1 MFDELT
7 QVDIKK
13 IQEEIDYRTG
23 VLRTQIH
30 EDIVAAK
37 EFGDLSENAE
47 YKEARRAKGQ
57 NESRITY
64 LQNMLRTAK
73 IIQKNPDPNIV
84 GIFDKVEVFFE
95 AEGENNQILLASFS
109 KIFTAGLLLIIA
121 KIEILPLKVFF
132 AKHIIFLRKLKRDA
146 SKNIISNQSPL
157 GKAIYGKKLGDRA
170 YVEIEPGKGYYVQI
184 KNIEKGE
191 DDESLPITKY

>member
-1 MFDELT
+1 MNLLKNQKQEKRKLRIGKMFDELT

-23 VLRTQIH
+23 VVRTQIH

-64 LQNMLRTAK
+64 LQNMLLFYHK
-73 IIQKNPDPNIV
+73 PND
-84 GIFDKVEVFFE
+84 FDKKQKTYKLQSFVPVSEH
-95 AEGENNQILLASFS
+95 IL
-109 KIFTAGLLLIIA
+109 
-121 KIEILPLKVFF
+121 V
-132 AKHIIFLRKLKRDA
+132 
-146 SKNIISNQSPL
+146 
-157 GKAIYGKKLGDRA
+157 
-170 YVEIEPGKGYYVQI
+170 
-184 KNIEKGE
+184 
-191 DDESLPITKY
+191 

>member
-1 MFDELT
+1 MIDELT

-23 VLRTQIH
+23 VVRTQIH

-64 LQNMLRTAK
+64 LQNMIRTAK
-73 IIQKNPDPNIV
+73 IIQTNPDKNVV

-95 AEGENNQILLASFS
+95 AEGESEVMTIS
-109 KIFTAGLLLIIA
+109 TT
-121 KIEILPLKVFF
+121 
-132 AKHIIFLRKLKRDA
+132 LRRDA

-157 GKAIYGKKLGDRA
+157 GKAIYGKKLGERA

-184 KNIEKGE
+184 KSIQKGE

>member
-23 VLRTQIH
+23 VVRTQIH

-73 IIQKNPDPNIV
+73 IIQTNPDPNVV

-95 AEGENNQILLASFS
+95 AEDESEVMVVS
-109 KIFTAGLLLIIA
+109 TT
-121 KIEILPLKVFF
+121 
-132 AKHIIFLRKLKRDA
+132 LRRDA
-146 SKNIISNQSPL
+146 AKNIISNQSPL
-157 GKAIYGKKLGDRA
+157 GKAIYGKKLGERV